1 MRAGRELR
9 RLVMNRIIAEVPAF
23 DGRVYDRATQDDIY
37 PYCTLGPSSWT
48 DDSVDCI
55 KGRVQTL
62 QIDVWAEA
70 TKGVCE
76 DLTDDVSAALAD
88 WGDEN
93 ALTMHSMRI
102 VMVRV
107 LDDPNPE
114 IAHGVVQVEAM
125 VELPVN

>member
-9 RLVMNRIIAEVPAF
+9 RMVMNRIIAEIPEF
-23 DGRVYDRATQDDIY
+23 GGRVYDRASQGDPY

-55 KGRVQTL
+55 KGRVQSL

-70 TKGVCE
+70 TKGACE
-76 DLTDDVSAALAD
+76 DLTDDVAAALDD
-88 WGDEN
+88 WGDDD
-93 ALTMHSMRI
+93 ALTMHPLS
-102 VMVRV
+102 VVLVRV

-114 IAHGVVQVEAM
+114 VAHGIVQVEAM
-125 VELPVN
+125 VESDVA